1 MLLIEF
7 MIQKN
12 NLISASAG
20 SGKTKYL
27 VDEALK
33 ILDQNVL
40 ITTYTDA
47 NEKEIRNKI
56 INIKWY
62 IPANITIQTRFSFL
76 LQHGVRPYQSVM
88 HDELFDKIVGFF
100 MIEGVSGQYIS
111 EKKNFL
117 WYYFKDF
124 KVYSDKISK
133 FVIAVDKE
141 TNGEVINR
149 ISRIFPN
156 IFIDE
161 LQDLAGY
168 DLNFLKLLLE
178 SRSKILLV
186 WDPRLW
192 NYSTNYSKKNS
203 QFKRGDIIN
212 FFESKAFSSLLKVNH
227 TLLTTNYRCH
237 SKICNFSNKIY
248 PEYPP
253 TVSWNTQN
261 SEHVWI
267 FLVKPKDVEKYC
279 KQYEPVT
286 ILKER
291 GAIFPQWNFWMTK
304 GLSFDRV
311 LIFPTKDICLRLKDN
326 SKELAKITRAKFYVA
341 VTRARYSVAFV
352 YDYKP
357 GERIEGIQNYI

>member
-186 WDPRLW
+186 WDPRQW
-192 NYSTNYSKKNS
+192 TYSTNNS
-203 QFKRGDIIN
+203 
-212 FFESKAFSSLLKVNH
+212 
-227 TLLTTNYRCH
+227 
-237 SKICNFSNKIY
+237 
-248 PEYPP
+248 
-253 TVSWNTQN
+253 
-261 SEHVWI
+261 
-267 FLVKPKDVEKYC
+267 
-279 KQYEPVT
+279 
-286 ILKER
+286 
-291 GAIFPQWNFWMTK
+291 
-304 GLSFDRV
+304 
-311 LIFPTKDICLRLKDN
+311 
-326 SKELAKITRAKFYVA
+326 
-341 VTRARYSVAFV
+341 
-352 YDYKP
+352 
-357 GERIEGIQNYI
+357 